1 MFKLA
6 NERID
11 KIQNLSKQID
21 FNILVYIFGVKVD
34 QKRLSVLKVH

>member
-21 FNILVYIFGVKVD
+21 FNILVYIFRVKAD

>member
-21 FNILVYIFGVKVD
+21 FNILVYIFRVKVD